1 MCLSLRQLA
10 DLFSCRSG
18 QRHSESEDEV
28 KSHTRSQQQQ
38 QPGGGGGGG
47 VSCVSSRFEDTATLE
62 SHWAPPHQYGQQQ
75 QQQQHQQ
82 QEDVKVDTHSE
93 TSSIITTST
102 TSRENQSEAASSVS
116 SRKSHSESSTTTTP
130 PPPHR
135 SPSESSTSSRR
146 SHHSDTSSTTTN
158 TTTSSRKIHSES
170 SVSSRKSHSESSI
183 SSSHENQ
190 SEAEEPGAK
199 TLKDVNNVAQTERL
213 KTSRTAVGGV
223 GVTENGIS
231 TGGIRENGSSR
242 GVELGETCEKL
253 ASVVLAVE
261 KKEETDLLV
270 TESVV
275 LKDSV
280 KEKDIEQVK
289 SDAEIRDSDKER
301 DFEKKAES
309 IAKSDLSDV
318 YSPERRKLGKSKEKS
333 EVVNARLKETILGES
348 EVTEKKDYRREL
360 EERRIRREE
369 RVERRKEELLVEGR
383 RRREREWSHRG
394 VRGKYGD
401 VRERESSEES
411 EARRKE
417 RSDEGRGRARTRES
431 SEEDGRDGSEERMR
445 PLRRSREARTR
456 DKRSEEREAVK
467 SVEDKERIIESEE
480 SRQASETIPLTTT
493 PTPTP
498 TTTPSKPGLP
508 RQTTPPTPDSSSAAD
523 VVVGD
528 VVSVLKAETVYV
540 SSSEDISQLDDSR
553 KEQLKLESPEGKIK
567 EDQDIKEKEEEEKEK
582 EEEVEVVE
590 KKEDVDPSTVRRQLF
605 PDVLAG
611 TCEGKV
617 QESDLRKPSEE
628 EVGDSLLEEEEQQQQ
643 VEEKTVILK
652 EKLQQTKEEE
662 EEEEENKKDGPIG
675 KDTMVPDV
683 PSKNQ
688 EEDGGEVEGPTTT
701 PPLSPRAH
709 SLAALDALIHGRP
722 QEVAPVPG
730 STRTTQ
736 EEDEIMYDHTVTSAQ
751 HKIQVSGN
759 LYQ

>member
-1 MCLSLRQLA
+1 MTA
-10 DLFSCRSG
+10 GRSG

-28 KSHTRSQQQQ
+28 KSHTTSRSQQQQ
-38 QPGGGGGGG
+38 QPGGGGGGGGG

-75 QQQQHQQ
+75 QHQQQQQQ

-93 TSSIITTST
+93 TSSITTTST

-116 SRKSHSESSTTTTP
+116 SRKSPSESSTTTTP

-146 SHHSDTSSTTTN
+146 SHHSETSSTTTN
-158 TTTSSRKIHSES
+158 TTTSSHKIHSES
-170 SVSSRKSHSESSI
+170 SVSSRKIHSESSV

-289 SDAEIRDSDKER
+289 SDVEIRDSDKER

-348 EVTEKKDYRREL
+348 DVTEKKDYRREL

-411 EARRKE
+411 EARRKD

-431 SEEDGRDGSEERMR
+431 SEEDGRDGSEERVR

-480 SRQASETIPLTTT
+480 SRQVSETIPLTTT
-493 PTPTP
+493 PTPT
-498 TTTPSKPGLP
+498 TTPSKPTLP

-523 VVVGD
+523 VVVGG

-553 KEQLKLESPEGKIK
+553 KEQVKLESPEGKIK
-567 EDQDIKEKEEEEKEK
+567 EDQDIKEKEEEK
-582 EEEVEVVE
+582 EEEVKMVE
-590 KKEDVDPSTVRRQLF
+590 KKEDVDPCTVRRQLF

-628 EVGDSLLEEEEQQQQ
+628 EVGDSLLEEKQLHE

-652 EKLQQTKEEE
+652 EKLQETNEV
-662 EEEEENKKDGPIG
+662 EEENKKDGTIG

-688 EEDGGEVEGPTTT
+688 EEDGGEVEGVTTT

-722 QEVAPVPG
+722 QDAVPVPG